1 MINLHVAKNIMHIIH
16 LSHLISWNHK
26 DSKLKDEK
34 EKKLSQKMFEPSL
47 PTKESYNKLWTLF
60 TKIRAFSDVVSQR
73 ARAWSEFIYKLIYWL
88 HNI

>member
-34 EKKLSQKMFEPSL
+34 EKNFPKKCSNRRYQQKKVTTNFELCLQKLEPFQML
-47 PTKESYNKLWTLF
+47 
-60 TKIRAFSDVVSQR
+60 
-73 ARAWSEFIYKLIYWL
+73 
-88 HNI
+88 